1 MVFLLL
7 VLAIAYSY
15 LMEQQEQTQKYFDLH
30 ASDWNEQSKKTSYNT
45 IADRN
50 WTVIDSCAHH
60 GQVKDFLDVGCGS
73 GQLVIQIAEKGVNS
87 IGIDFAPEMIRVSQ
101 DNAKNLISN
110 ATFKQCSVFD
120 YQCFP
125 NSFDLVS
132 AQGFI
137 EYISESELNSFIDFC
152 GRSLRP
158 NGVAV
163 IGSRNRL
170 FNVISMNGYT
180 EMELKLGTLTQ
191 LIEESTLIQNT
202 ETQNSLFEVLNNTHF
217 ASRHPVSHPFTGV
230 SVTTRFQYTP
240 SELIAKFKTVGLAP
254 QRIYPINFQP
264 IPQSLLAINEWAKVK
279 DQIASLISKSPR
291 ESHQFVPFSSSF
303 VLALKKLGRLD

>member
-15 LMEQQEQTQKYFDLH
+15 LMEQKEQTQKYFDLH

-50 WTVIDSCAHH
+50 WTVTDSCAHH

-191 LIEESTLIQNT
+191 LIEESTLIQDT
-202 ETQNSLFEVLNNTHF
+202 ETQNSLFEVLNDTHF

-279 DQIASLISKSPR
+279 DQIASLVSKSPR

-303 VLALKKLGRLD
+303 VLALKKI

>member
-1 MVFLLL
+1 
-7 VLAIAYSY
+7 
-15 LMEQQEQTQKYFDLH
+15 MEQQKQTQKYFDLH
-30 ASDWNEQSKKTSYNT
+30 ANDWNEQSKKTSYNT

-50 WTVIDSCAHH
+50 WTVTDSSEHH
-60 GQVKDFLDVGCGS
+60 GQVRDFLDVGCGS
-73 GQLVIQIAEKGVNS
+73 GQLVIQLAEKVVNS
-87 IGIDFAPEMIRVSQ
+87 IGIDFAPEMIRISQ
-101 DNAKNLISN
+101 DNAKKLISN

-120 YQCFP
+120 YQCAP

-137 EYISESELNSFIDFC
+137 EYISESELDSFIDFC
-152 GRSLRP
+152 GQSLRL

-163 IGSRNRL
+163 VGSRNRL

-180 EMELKLGTLTQ
+180 SMESKLGTLTQ
-191 LIEESTLIQNT
+191 LIDESTLIQNT
-202 ETQNSLFEVLNNTHF
+202 ETQNSLFEVLSDTHF

-230 SVTTRFQYTP
+230 EVTTRFQYTP
-240 SELIAKFKTVGLAP
+240 SELIAKFKTVGLVP

-264 IPQSLLAINEWAKVK
+264 IPQSLLAINEWAQVK
-279 DQIASLISKSPR
+279 DQIASLVSKSPR

-303 VLALKKLGRLD
+303 VLALKKI

>member
-15 LMEQQEQTQKYFDLH
+15 LMEQKEQTQKYFDLH

-50 WTVIDSCAHH
+50 WTVTDSCAHH

-279 DQIASLISKSPR
+279 DQIASLVSKSPR

-303 VLALKKLGRLD
+303 VLALKKIRAT